1 MKFTNPC
8 LIAIIYLN
16 LIASAR
22 AQIPQLINYQG
33 RVAVGGTNF
42 SGAGQFKFALV
53 NRDGTASYWSNDGTS
68 ANASEPAAAT
78 PLTVVNGLYSV
89 LLGDASLAN
98 MTVITAD
105 VFTNVDVRLRVW
117 FNDNANGSQLLS
129 PDQRIAAV
137 GYALMA
143 ANVPDGLVTTPKLAD
158 GAVTAAKLALNA
170 VTSANVS
177 TGAITSDGLADG
189 AITTAKL
196 ASSAVTGVNIA
207 AGSIGTTQLA
217 DGAVTTAKLANNAVT
232 SVNLAAGAVGPAQL
246 SAGAALSN
254 LQSSGQIGVASG
266 GVILSQQANA
276 SSLISAGYLKVGRAQ
291 LGDEWEPGASGMD
304 VANAP
309 TPRYIH
315 TAVWTGSEMIVWG
328 GLDVTFFPAS
338 DGARYN
344 PVANSWAAVTDAGA
358 PSARYAQTAVWT
370 GSEMIIWG
378 GFDGVS
384 ALYTGGRY
392 NPATD
397 AWTATNTN
405 NPPTARFNYTAIW
418 TGSAMIVWGGTD
430 GSNYLNSGGQYSL
443 NGDTWTPTSATSAPS
458 GRRLHTAVWTG
469 TEMLVWGGQD
479 GSTTFN
485 AGGRYTPAT
494 DSWVP
499 IHLIGIA
506 PGARYAHTAIWTG
519 GTMIVWG
526 GINSPNALNT
536 GAIFDPAADIWT
548 TTPTSGAPT
557 GRQYH
562 TAVWTGSE
570 MIIWG
575 GQDATGITGF
585 NTGGRYDPAGDVWS
599 STTLTGAP
607 APRFNHTAIWTGV
620 EMLIFGGKGSLFPLD
635 SLYKYAPPR
644 FMYLYLKP

>member
-1 MKFTNPC
+1 MKLTNPC
-8 LIAIIYLN
+8 LIAIFYLN
-16 LIASAR
+16 LVASSR
-22 AQIPQLINYQG
+22 AQVPQLINYQG

-68 ANASEPAAAT
+68 ANGSEPAAAT

-89 LLGDASLAN
+89 LLGDATLAN

-143 ANVPDGLVTTPKLAD
+143 ANVPDGMVTTPKLAD

-207 AGSIGTTQLA
+207 AGAIGTAQLADGGVATAKLANNAVTAANIANGSIGTTQLA

-254 LQSSGQIGVASG
+254 LQDSGQIGVASG

-309 TPRYIH
+309 TPRYIQ
-315 TAVWTGSEMIVWG
+315 TVVWTGSEMIIWG
-328 GLDVTFFPAS
+328 GLDDTFSPATA
-338 DGARYN
+338 GARYN
-344 PVANSWAAVTDAGA
+344 PVANTWATVTDTGA

-370 GSEMIIWG
+370 GSEMIVWG
-378 GFDGVS
+378 GCDGFTYLKS
-384 ALYTGGRY
+384 GGRY
-392 NPATD
+392 SPA
-397 AWTATNTN
+397 
-405 NPPTARFNYTAIW
+405 
-418 TGSAMIVWGGTD
+418 
-430 GSNYLNSGGQYSL
+430 
-443 NGDTWTPTSATSAPS
+443 GDSWTPTSAASAPT

-469 TEMLVWGGQD
+469 SEMLVWGGQD
-479 GSTTFN
+479 GSTTFST
-485 AGGRYTPAT
+485 GSHYTPAT
-494 DSWVP
+494 DTWTPLNSIGVP
-499 IHLIGIA
+499 PA
-506 PGARYAHTAIWTG
+506 ARYAHSAIWTG

-526 GINSPNALNT
+526 GVNSSAALNT
-536 GAIFDPAADIWT
+536 GGIYDPAADVWAAT
-548 TTPTSGAPT
+548 QTSGAPT
-557 GRQYH
+557 GRQFH
-562 TAVWTGSE
+562 TAIWTGSE
-570 MIIWG
+570 MIVWG
-575 GQDATGITGF
+575 GQDIAGITIF
-585 NTGGRYDPAGDVWS
+585 NTGGRYDPAGDIWS
-599 STTLTGAP
+599 STTLTGVP
-607 APRFNHTAIWTGV
+607 AARFYHTAIWTGT
-620 EMLIFGGKGSLFPLD
+620 EMMIFGGKGGPFPFD
-635 SLYKYAPPR
+635 TLY
-644 FMYLYLKP
+644 